1 MEQRFKDVT
10 WSCGEVVIGENCVET
25 AAGAR
30 GEGWT
35 EASSGMACGQKSH
48 GLWLCVC
55 GGKWRIGGWP
65 GSMEE
70 KLREGGR
77 GGSWHLPLS
86 TVKQS

>member
-1 MEQRFKDVT
+1 VRTALRRQLERGGRDGRRHRLEWLAGRNPMV
-10 WSCGEVVIGENCVET
+10 CGCAFV
-25 AAGAR
+25 
-30 GEGWT
+30 
-35 EASSGMACGQKSH
+35 
-48 GLWLCVC
+48 